1 MFKIF
6 KKVKKNKKGYTLT
19 ELIVVVAILGILAAV
34 ATPMVLNQV
43 SKART
48 SADAANEKAIE
59 NAYLVGMA
67 DASDTTVPADLTG
80 VKKKIGSALA
90 TIPKPH
96 DGKKKFYL
104 NPTTGE
110 ATAATATPSP
120 VSSWIELN
128 P

>member
-34 ATPMVLNQV
+34 ATPMILNQV
-43 SKART
+43 GKARK

-59 NAYLVGMA
+59 NAY
-67 DASDTTVPADLTG
+67 
-80 VKKKIGSALA
+80 KIGIAQA
-90 TIPKPH
+90 TDTAVPTSLDDVKAKVGNIMASFPTPNSGSQ
-96 DGKKKFYL
+96 DFYL

-110 ATAATATPSP
+110 ATATTTAPAATG
-120 VSSWIELN
+120 WINLN

>member
-1 MFKIF
+1 MLMFI

-43 SKART
+43 SKARK

-67 DASDTTVPADLTG
+67 DASDTSVPSDFTG

-90 TIPKPH
+90 SIPTPH
-96 DGKKKFYL
+96 DKTKDFYL

-110 ATAATATPSP
+110 VTVAATTPSTGW
-120 VSSWIELN
+120 VKLK
-128 P
+128 

>member
-1 MFKIF
+1 MFKFF

-43 SKART
+43 SKAKT

-67 DASDTTVPADLTG
+67 DASDTTVPADFTG

-90 TIPKPH
+90 SIPKPN
-96 DGKKKFYL
+96 DKSKDFYL

-110 ATAATATPSP
+110 ATAASATPSP
-120 VSSWIELN
+120 VASWIKLK
-128 P
+128 

>member
-43 SKART
+43 GKAKK

-67 DASDTTVPADLTG
+67 DASNTNVPASLSA
-80 VKKKIGSALA
+80 VKVKIGSALA
-90 TIPKPH
+90 SIPKPH
-96 DGKKKFYL
+96 DSSKKFFL

-110 ATAATATPSP
+110 ATATSAAPATN
-120 VSSWIELN
+120 WINMN

>member
-34 ATPMVLNQV
+34 ATPMVLKQV
-43 SKART
+43 GKAKD
-48 SADAANEKAIE
+48 SADLANEKAIE
-59 NAYLVGMA
+59 NAYLVGVA
-67 DASDTTVPADLTG
+67 DASNTSVPSTLAE
-80 VKKKIGSALA
+80 VKTKIGDALA

-96 DGKKKFYL
+96 DSKKKFYL

-110 ATAATATPSP
+110 ATAATAAPASN
-120 VSSWIELN
+120 WIDMN

>member
-1 MFKIF
+1 MLMFI

-43 SKART
+43 QKARKST
-48 SADAANEKAIE
+48 DGINARAIE
-59 NAYLVGMA
+59 NAYKIGIA
-67 DASDTTVPADLTG
+67 EASDTNIPTDLAG
-80 VKKKIGSALA
+80 VKAKVGNIMSKF
-90 TIPKPH
+90 PKPNSST
-96 DGKKKFYL
+96 DEFYL

-110 ATAATATPSP
+110 ATATATAPAA
-120 VSSWIELN
+120 SWINLN

>member
-1 MFKIF
+1 MFMFI

-43 SKART
+43 SKAKN
-48 SADAANEKAIE
+48 SADLANEKAIE
-59 NAYLVGMA
+59 NAYLVAIA
-67 DASDTTVPADLTG
+67 DASDTSVPADFTG

-90 TIPKPH
+90 SIPTPH
-96 DGKKKFYL
+96 DKAKDFYL

-110 ATAATATPSP
+110 VTAAAAIPSTG
-120 VSSWIELN
+120 WIKLK
-128 P
+128 

>member
-1 MFKIF
+1 MLMFI

-43 SKART
+43 SKARK

-67 DASDTTVPADLTG
+67 DASDTSVPASFSG
-80 VKKKIGSALA
+80 VKLKIGDALA
-90 TIPKPH
+90 SIPKPH
-96 DGKKKFYL
+96 DGKKKFFL

-110 ATAATATPSP
+110 ATAATSSP
-120 VSSWIELN
+120 AAGWINMN